1 MLKELFESS
10 FFLVY
15 PIKGNK
21 TPCLLQ
27 SEKKGSFS
35 LIDETACASCIRPCY
50 NKDGQ
55 REQLCLFSNDSV
67 NILKLDQVFELLQDS
82 YGDNCDFV
90 LDGHQVF
97 MLLEMKCCQAKYSES
112 ERCKARN
119 QLYHTIYVLK
129 NVPVINKHIVNS
141 IKKYVIFSWKITS
154 DNDNNDDMV
163 AINMTDMTSF
173 VDETYSID
181 NESYFDNDFYYKE
194 VRYPDI
200 LNWDNL
206 KNI

>member
-15 PIKGNK
+15 PIKGNT

-35 LIDETACASCIRPCY
+35 LIDETACASCRPCC

-67 NILKLDQVFELLQDS
+67 NILKLNQVFGLLQDS
-82 YGDNCDFV
+82 YDNCDFV
-90 LDGHQVF
+90 LDDHQVF
-97 MLLEMKCCQAKYSES
+97 MLLEMKCCQAKYYES
-112 ERCKARN
+112 LRCKARN
-119 QLYHTIYVLK
+119 QLYHTIYLLK
-129 NVPVINKHIVNS
+129 NVPVINKHIFNS
-141 IKKYVIFSWKITS
+141 KKKYVIFSWKMTS
-154 DNDNNDDMV
+154 DNDNNNGDMV
-163 AINMTDMTSF
+163 SVNMSDMTSF
-173 VDETYSID
+173 VDETYSIN
-181 NESYFDNDFYYKE
+181 NESYFDNGFYYKE